1 MPSRRNS
8 TRKPASFECAV
19 SMMRSSKEDIMFTA
33 RAENI
38 SASGIY
44 FSTRDIERIFG
55 AEVDGEKNLVDLA
68 QKVLAKMNA
77 NARVVVD
84 VKYDK
89 MHSLIKD
96 ATITRFEI
104 STGKGKEIGLGCK
117 FDKRLTF
124 KEMALL
130 GLLAT

>member
-8 TRKPASFECAV
+8 TRKPAAFECAV
-19 SMMRSSKEDIMFTA
+19 SMMRETSQDVMFFS

-44 FSTRDIERIFG
+44 FSSRDLDRIFG
-55 AEVDGEKNLVDLA
+55 PEVDNEQNLVELA
-68 QKVLAKMNA
+68 QKVLSKMNT
-77 NARVVVD
+77 RVVVE

-104 STGKGKEIGLGCK
+104 STGKNKEIGLGCK
-117 FDKRLTF
+117 FDKRLSF
-124 KEMALL
+124 KDIALL
-130 GLLAT
+130 GLLAS

>member
-8 TRKPASFECAV
+8 TRKPAAFECAV
-19 SMMRSSKEDIMFTA
+19 SMMRSKTADVMFFSK
-33 RAENI
+33 AENI
-38 SASGIY
+38 SASGIF
-44 FSTRDIERIFG
+44 FSSRDLDRIFG
-55 AEVDGEKNLVDLA
+55 PEVEGEKNLVELA
-68 QKVLAKMNA
+68 QKVLAKMHT
-77 NARVVVD
+77 RVVVE

-104 STGKGKEIGLGCK
+104 STGKTKEIGLGCK
-117 FDKRLTF
+117 FDKRLSF

-130 GLLAT
+130 GLLAS

>member
-19 SMMRSSKEDIMFTA
+19 SMMRDRSSDVMFFS

-44 FSTRDIERIFG
+44 FASRDLERIFG
-55 AEVDGEKNLVDLA
+55 PEIEGEKNLVELA
-68 QKVLAKMNA
+68 QKVLAQM
-77 NARVVVD
+77 NARVVVEI
-84 VKYDK
+84 KYDK

-96 ATITRFEI
+96 AAITRFEI
-104 STGKGKEIGLGCK
+104 STGKTKEIGLGCR
-117 FDKRLTF
+117 FDKRLSF

-130 GLLAT
+130 GLLAS

>member
-19 SMMRSSKEDIMFTA
+19 SMMRDQSSDVMFFS

-44 FSTRDIERIFG
+44 FASRDLDRIFG
-55 AEVDGEKNLVDLA
+55 PDADDGTNLVELA
-68 QKVLAKMNA
+68 QRVLSRMNT
-77 NARVVVD
+77 RVVVE

-104 STGKGKEIGLGCK
+104 STGKTKEIGLGCK
-117 FDKRLTF
+117 FDKRLSF

-130 GLLAT
+130 GLLAS

>member
-8 TRKPASFECAV
+8 TRKPASFDCAV
-19 SMMRSSKEDIMFTA
+19 SMMRSRKDDVMFTA

-38 SASGIY
+38 SASGLY
-44 FSTRDIERIFG
+44 FSSRDIERIFG
-55 AEVDGEKNLVDLA
+55 VEADGEKNLVDLA
-68 QKVLAKMNA
+68 QKVLSKMNT
-77 NARVVVD
+77 RVVVD
-84 VKYDK
+84 VRYDK

-104 STGKGKEIGLGCK
+104 STGKGREIGLGCK

>member
-19 SMMRSSKEDIMFTA
+19 SMMRDQSSDVMFFS

-44 FSTRDIERIFG
+44 FASRDLERIFG
-55 AEVDGEKNLVDLA
+55 PEIEGEKNLVELA

-77 NARVVVD
+77 RVVVEI
-84 VKYDK
+84 KYDK

-96 ATITRFEI
+96 AAITRFEI
-104 STGKGKEIGLGCK
+104 STGKTKEIGLGCR
-117 FDKRLTF
+117 FDKRLSF

-130 GLLAT
+130 GLLAS

>member
-8 TRKPASFECAV
+8 TRKPAAFECAV
-19 SMMRSSKEDIMFTA
+19 SMMRETSQDVMFFS

-44 FSTRDIERIFG
+44 FSSRDLDRIFG
-55 AEVDGEKNLVDLA
+55 PEVDNEQNLVELA
-68 QKVLAKMNA
+68 QKVLSKMNT
-77 NARVVVD
+77 RVVVE

-104 STGKGKEIGLGCK
+104 STGKNKEIGLGCK
-117 FDKRLTF
+117 FDKRLSF

-130 GLLAT
+130 GLLAS

>member
-1 MPSRRNS
+1 
-8 TRKPASFECAV
+8 
-19 SMMRSSKEDIMFTA
+19 MMRDQSSDVMFFS

-44 FSTRDIERIFG
+44 FASRDLDRIFG
-55 AEVDGEKNLVDLA
+55 ADADDGKNLVELA
-68 QKVLAKMNA
+68 QKVLSRMNT
-77 NARVVVD
+77 RVVVE

-104 STGKGKEIGLGCK
+104 STGKTKEIGLGCK
-117 FDKRLTF
+117 FDKRLSF

-130 GLLAT
+130 GLLAS

>member
-1 MPSRRNS
+1 
-8 TRKPASFECAV
+8 
-19 SMMRSSKEDIMFTA
+19 MMRNRSTDVMFFS

-44 FSTRDIERIFG
+44 FASRDLERIFG
-55 AEVDGEKNLVDLA
+55 PEVDEEKNLVELA
-68 QKVLAKMNA
+68 QKVLSKMNT
-77 NARVVVD
+77 RVVVE

-104 STGKGKEIGLGCK
+104 STGKTAEIGLGCK
-117 FDKRLTF
+117 FDKRLSF

-130 GLLAT
+130 GLLAS